1 MLKFMLMD
9 KFSVYIPK
17 LHKLK
22 KSGHFAVLNKT
33 NKMIKILLTGASGT
47 VGKEV
52 LRQLCEYPDEIE
64 ITVFDRLFS
73 GSEDFYKKA
82 GRDFKI
88 VYGDI
93 SEEKDIREACSDKDV
108 IIHLAAIIPPLADK
122 LPHLAEAVNITGTR
136 NQVRCTEELSP
147 DAFFIYSSSIS
158 VYGDRIADPWIKT
171 KDSLI
176 PSDRDEYARTKI
188 AAEKIIINSKL
199 SWTIFRLTAI
209 MGTNNH
215 KPSPL
220 MFHMPLNTPMEIATP
235 EDTGR
240 AFVNSLKQLDILKSK
255 IYNLGGGE
263 KCRIAY
269 SDFLSRS
276 FEIFGLGSLDFQE
289 NAFARKN
296 FHCGYYEDGDVLN
309 DILDFRRDSIDD
321 YFNNLKKSIPPG
333 KKIATSILRRL
344 IKFNLERQSEPL
356 IAIKND
362 NKADIRHYF

>member
-1 MLKFMLMD
+1 M
-9 KFSVYIPK
+9 
-17 LHKLK
+17 
-22 KSGHFAVLNKT
+22 
-33 NKMIKILLTGASGT
+33 KILLTGASGT

-52 LRQLCEYPDEIE
+52 LRQLCEQPENVE
-64 ITVFDRLFS
+64 ITVFDKRYS

-93 SEEKDIREACSDKDV
+93 SEEKDIREACYDKDV
-108 IIHLAAIIPPLADK
+108 VIHLAAIIPPLADK
-122 LPHLAEAVNITGTR
+122 QPQLAEAVNITGTR
-136 NQVRCTEELSP
+136 NLIRNLEKYSP
-147 DAFFIYSSSIS
+147 DAFLIYSSSIS
-158 VYGDRIADPWIKT
+158 VYGDRIADPWITT

-188 AAEKIIINSKL
+188 EAEKTIVDSKL
-199 SWTIFRLTAI
+199 KWTIFRLTAI

-220 MFHMPLNTPMEIATP
+220 MFHMPFNTPMEIATP

-240 AFVNSLKQLDILKSK
+240 AFVNALKHLDTLKNN
-255 IYNLGGGE
+255 IYNLSGGE
-263 KCRIAY
+263 KCRITY

-289 NAFARKN
+289 NAFAGKN

-309 DILDFRRDSIDD
+309 DILDFRRNSIDD
-321 YFNNLKKSIPPG
+321 YFTSLKRSITPG
-333 KKIATSILRRL
+333 KKIVTSILRRL
-344 IKFNLERQSEPL
+344 IKHNLERQSEPL
-356 IAIKND
+356 IAIKTGNRE
-362 NKADIRHYF
+362 DIQHYF

>member
-1 MLKFMLMD
+1 M
-9 KFSVYIPK
+9 
-17 LHKLK
+17 
-22 KSGHFAVLNKT
+22 
-33 NKMIKILLTGASGT
+33 KILLTGASGT

-52 LRQLCEYPDEIE
+52 LRQLCEHPENIE
-64 ITVFDRLFS
+64 ITVFDKRCS

-93 SEEKDIREACSDKDV
+93 SEEKDICEACHDKDV

-122 LPHLAEAVNITGTR
+122 KPNLAEAVNITGTG
-136 NQVRCTEELSP
+136 NLVRCLEEHSP
-147 DAFFIYSSSIS
+147 ESFLIYSSSIS
-158 VYGDRIADPWIKT
+158 VYGDRIANPWITT

-188 AAEKIIINSKL
+188 EAERLIVNSKL
-199 SWTIFRLTAI
+199 KWTIFRLTAI

-240 AFVNSLKQLDILKSK
+240 AFVNALKHLDILKNN
-255 IYNLGGGE
+255 IYNLSGGE
-263 KCRIAY
+263 KCRIIY

-276 FEIFGLGSLDFQE
+276 FEIFGLGALDFQD
-289 NAFARKN
+289 NAFAGKN

-309 DILDFRRDSIDD
+309 DILDFRRDSIDY
-321 YFNNLKKSIPPG
+321 YFLNLKKSIPDV
-333 KKIATSILRRL
+333 KKTATTVLRRL

-356 IAIKND
+356 IAVKTGNQT
-362 NKADIRHYF
+362 DIRHYF